1 MVFPM
6 DEAQGSTLKGYI
18 DGYIEGSASLVSGFR
33 GNALYIDGQQ
43 GSLVT
48 YGVHANGCFFE
59 PGQCTQ
65 GITFSFWLM
74 LKERLS
80 AYKLIIDNGACRPSG
95 VGYCLY
101 VSSDNT
107 IRLATKDKNGH
118 YFRKMPIPAVSEW
131 HLFVI
136 TSINGQMKMYV
147 DGCDTE
153 PYSKGSNKA
162 RSAPHTEDSQFHIG
176 DWSATGGKAAH
187 FVIDELMVWYQ
198 VLDKE
203 DIWNF
208 YVQGGLI

>member
-1 MVFPM
+1 ME
-6 DEAQGSTLKGYI
+6 EAQGSTLKGFI
-18 DGYIEGSASLVSGFR
+18 DGDLEGSASLLAGFR

-43 GSLVT
+43 GSRVG
-48 YGVHANGCFFE
+48 YGVHTAGCFFD
-59 PGQCTQ
+59 PDQCSQ

-80 AYKLIIDNGACRPSG
+80 AFKFLFDNGGCRRRG

-107 IRLATKDKNGH
+107 IRMTTMKENGK
-118 YFRKMPIPAVSEW
+118 YIRYIPIPAVFEW
-131 HLFVI
+131 HLFII
-136 TSINGQMKMYV
+136 TSINGEMKMYV

-153 PYSKGSNKA
+153 PYSKASNKPRA
-162 RSAPHTEDSQFHIG
+162 DNHTEDSQFHIG
-176 DWSATGGKAAH
+176 DWDATGGKAAH
-187 FVIDELMVWYQ
+187 FVLDELMVWYR

>member
-1 MVFPM
+1 M
-6 DEAQGSTLKGYI
+6 DVAQGGTLKGYI
-18 DGYIEGSASLVSGFR
+18 DGSLEGSASLVPGFR

-43 GSLVT
+43 GSRVG
-48 YGVHANGCFFE
+48 YGVHTNGCFFVHD
-59 PGQCTQ
+59 QCNQ

-80 AYKLIIDNGACRPSG
+80 AYKLIIDNGGCRRKG

-107 IRLATKDKNGH
+107 IRLATKDKNVH
-118 YFRKMPIPAVSEW
+118 CFRKVPIPAVSEW
-131 HLFVI
+131 HLFII
-136 TSINGQMKMYV
+136 TSINGQINMYI

-153 PYSKGSNKA
+153 PYSKASNKPRA
-162 RSAPHTEDSQFHIG
+162 DNHTEDSQQFHIG
-176 DWSATGGKAAH
+176 DWAALPSGGLAAH
-187 FVIDELMVWYQ
+187 FVLDELMVWYQ

-208 YVQGGLI
+208 YLQGGLV